1 MMCAQWL
8 LSMYRSLWDQ
18 SEMVVAVA
26 QRLLWESFWQFSGAC
41 TNTRYSAALLTVP
54 YHQCTPGTAVFTAF
68 LRPTCYGIL
77 RVVERQKELV
87 RVMLLFFRTSYKR
100 NVRPCEYGHCQ
111 VVSVAWRGKVLS
123 LQFFLSTYKDHSPAS
138 SFRGTARRLPKY
150 IIRKSQ
156 HESI

>member
-1 MMCAQWL
+1 MT
-8 LSMYRSLWDQ
+8 
-18 SEMVVAVA
+18 VA
-26 QRLLWESFWQFSGAC
+26 LISYNCILSGAC

-54 YHQCTPGTAVFTAF
+54 YHQCTPGTTVFTAF
-68 LRPTCYGIL
+68 LQPTCYGI
-77 RVVERQKELV
+77 V
-87 RVMLLFFRTSYKR
+87 RVMLFFFRTSYKR

-150 IIRKSQ
+150 I
-156 HESI
+156 